1 MADKRKLL
9 ELDID
14 VESIIAKSVQ
24 LKTTLDSLRAS
35 QDVLKKSGDTNSD
48 TYVKL
53 AAQISKTSSE
63 YGLNQKQLSNLAQV
77 SGNYLNINQKVG
89 LSLDKEVKSI
99 SEARANNTE
108 LLKIRNELNLSKIE
122 EAKLAAEINA
132 KLDVNNKFIKEN
144 VSQYEQQKIGI
155 GDYKTAIVGALQES
169 GLFGGQL
176 QNITQYSSNFTGI
189 YSKMKSELTSSV
201 TQIKNAGA
209 ETDGLGKA
217 QKAGAI
223 ATELGTGALRI
234 FKLALAAT
242 GIGLLVIGVGLLVN
256 GLSKLDP
263 VMDTIE
269 QATAGIGGAIDKSSQ
284 IVVKFVSNITSIGDA
299 FSKIGN
305 LIAHPIDSIKSFSKE
320 VGEAAKQAAKLKE
333 AEQDL
338 GDLKE
343 IYEVRTKNL
352 ESQIAL
358 DKIRL
363 KSKDLTSK
371 EEIEIEKRMGDN
383 TIKINGMRNEIND
396 KTAKQALDLAKETT
410 TGLTKEEYK
419 RLAESIK
426 VGDLLVASEMLN
438 GKRIVN
444 GKIEATSK
452 LTKDA
457 YAKVK
462 EAIESQIDGNNRAA
476 ENEERNQDK
485 IEKAQAKAEANA
497 QAAEAAAQ
505 KRRDEAAK
513 AIDTGI
519 AKSKTELDLFIAQQ
533 GTRAKSLED
542 GLKLE
547 EEIRDKKLA
556 IAKKEFDSKKITQTE
571 FELQSLNIKN
581 EFLKKQADA
590 TVANAQME
598 LTDFIDNN
606 KSKLDNNQFLTD
618 ELVAQELDRINRVS
632 EAKAKEATTRLEEG
646 KINEKEYAAA
656 IKVIDDKVV
665 EDNKAV
671 TEAKVAADVEKT
683 AIDLDNKI
691 AATANEFE
699 AKQLELDNNLAQELA
714 AAEKSGAS
722 KKLIEDK
729 YALAQK
735 QLDKSVQ
742 DAKLSGIS
750 NALGMAAGLFKE
762 HTAAYKALAI
772 AQTMIQ
778 TYQSATLAY
787 SSAFLPIPTIASP
800 ALGAVF
806 AGVAVASGLA
816 NIAKI
821 AGVKMARG
829 AILQGDSHANGG
841 IPFTVDGKPG
851 FEAEGG
857 EAIINKKSTAQYGH
871 LLSAINQAGG
881 GVAFAGGGI
890 TYPTSVLNTFNQSNQ
905 GSQIDYDLLASK
917 IGSNVAQANLS
928 LPKPIVYTAITD
940 INNGQNDYAQVVN
953 GANF

>member
-24 LKTTLDSLRAS
+24 LKTTLDSLRS
-35 QDVLKKSGDTNSD
+35 EQDLLKKSGDTNSD

-53 AAQISKTSSE
+53 AAQISKTSAE
-63 YGLNQKQLSNLAQV
+63 YNLNQKQLSNLARV
-77 SGNYLNINQKVG
+77 NGDYLTINQKVA
-89 LSLDKEVKSI
+89 LSLDKEINSI
-99 SEARANNTE
+99 SEARANNSE
-108 LLKIRNELNLSKIE
+108 LLKIRNELNLSKKE
-122 EAKLAAEINA
+122 EKALADEINA
-132 KLDVNNKFIKEN
+132 KLDTNNKFIKEN
-144 VSQYEQQKIGI
+144 VSAYEQQKIGI
-155 GDYKTAIVGALQES
+155 GDYKTAIVGALQET
-169 GLFGGQL
+169 GLFGGQI
-176 QNITQYSSNFTGI
+176 QNITQYAGNFTGI
-189 YSKMKSELTSSV
+189 YSKMKSELTSSIS
-201 TQIKNAGA
+201 QIKNAGA

-217 QKAGAI
+217 QKAGAV

-242 GIGLLVIGVGLLVN
+242 GIGLLIIGVGLLVN

-263 VMDTIE
+263 IMDGIE
-269 QATAGIGGAIDKSSQ
+269 QATAGIGGAIDKASQ

-305 LIAHPIDSIKSFSKE
+305 LIAHPINSIKGFSKE
-320 VGEAAKQAAKLKE
+320 VTNAAVAAAKLKE

-338 GDLKE
+338 GDLKD
-343 IYEVRTKNL
+343 IYEVRNKNI
-352 ESQIAL
+352 ESQINL

-363 KSKDLTSK
+363 KSKDLTAK
-371 EEIEIEKRMGDN
+371 EEIEIEKR
-383 TIKINGMRNEIND
+383 INSNFEKLSANRTEVNN
-396 KTAKQALDLAKETT
+396 KTLDLSLKNAINTAQELNNVDQKRLEASIKLGDLAVANQLLNSGKITTDAYNKLKEGVNSVVDSINQEAEAKE
-410 TGLTKEEYK
+410 
-419 RLAESIK
+419 
-426 VGDLLVASEMLN
+426 
-438 GKRIVN
+438 
-444 GKIEATSK
+444 
-452 LTKDA
+452 
-457 YAKVK
+457 
-462 EAIESQIDGNNRAA
+462 RA
-476 ENEERNQDK
+476 QDK
-485 IEKAQAKAEANA
+485 IEKAQAKSEANA

-505 KRRDEAAK
+505 KRRDEASK
-513 AIDTGI
+513 LIDAGI
-519 AKSKTELDLFIAQQ
+519 AKSKTELDLFIANQ

-542 GLKLE
+542 SLKLE

-556 IAKKEFDSKKITQTE
+556 LNKKEFDSKKIAQTE
-571 FELQSLNIKN
+571 FELESVNIKN
-581 EFLKKQADA
+581 EFLKKQADIS
-590 TVANAQME
+590 VAFAQTE
-598 LTDFIDNN
+598 LTAFVDAN
-606 KSKLDNNQFLTD
+606 KSKLEDNKFLTD

-632 EAKAKEATTRLEEG
+632 EAEAAYQTKRLETG
-646 KINEKEYAAA
+646 QINAQQYADA
-656 IKVIDDKVV
+656 IKAIDDKV
-665 EDNKAV
+665 EEENNAV
-671 TEAKVAADVEKT
+671 KDAKVAADLEKN
-683 AIDLDNKI
+683 AIDFDNKI

-699 AKQLELDNNLAQELA
+699 ARQLELDNNLAQELA

-800 ALGAVF
+800 ALGTVF
-806 AGVAVASGLA
+806 AGVAIASGLA

-829 AILQGDSHANGG
+829 AILQGNSHADGG

-890 TYPTSVLNTFNQSNQ
+890 PYPTSVLNTFNQS
-905 GSQIDYDLLASK
+905 SQSSQTIDYDLLASK
-917 IGSNVAQANLS
+917 MAQANLS
-928 LPKPIVYTAITD
+928 LPAPVVYTAVTD
-940 INNGQNDYAQVVN
+940 INLGQDNYAQVVN